1 MVLQLAATAQRVHRR
16 SRDAKSFGDLPHGQ
30 LDPSEAGSEC
40 PLDSGTKR
48 GTKLQATCC
57 GSVRQVREANVA

>member
-16 SRDAKSFGDLPHGQ
+16 SRDAKSFGDLPHGE

-40 PLDSGTKR
+40 PLDS